1 MVRLVAADFEFQ
13 ILFCAVIQVTQIS
26 HVLLYS
32 YLTVD
37 TWGETGKP
45 ATTGSVLSYPMLR
58 FYAGTSKTFQISRVL
73 RRDIA
78 PCLLKVGD
86 RYGKTHYP
94 CQSVGDRDAL
104 TRYILR

>member
-1 MVRLVAADFEFQ
+1 MVRLVAADFEFH

-26 HVLLYS
+26 HV
-32 YLTVD
+32 VD